1 MLYNGKYQYYLKQ
14 RIASDIGHL
23 SNADSA
29 KYLSQLIGCNTKNIV
44 LAHLSHENNTKDKA
58 LEALLNTIEKNECI
72 NIVVA
77 EQDERTQVI
86 EI

>member
-1 MLYNGKYQYYLKQ
+1 MLYNGRYPYHLKQ

-23 SNADSA
+23 SNIDSS
-29 KYLSQLIGCNTKNIV
+29 KYLAQMIGDDTKYII
-44 LAHLSHENNTKDKA
+44 LAHLSQENNTKDKA
-58 LEALLNTIEKNECI
+58 LETLFNTISVSDNL
-72 NIVVA
+72 NIIVA